1 MAISTGG
8 KGLKYKGGIAS
19 SPGQLST
26 DMLQQEA
33 ARRLIGEGAAGRT
46 SAAEDAVERFR
57 GLEQSGMTRASQAA
71 GQLMAQATGGIGGG
85 ASSGA
90 VLAAGEEAGRQA
102 ANQYSTIAG
111 QAAKDIFAA
120 ESALGEAQMDQAE
133 IMKGTTLSAE
143 RANKKM
149 SYAQAVSGIMADLDA
164 GVYDS
169 EDQAL
174 IAIAGLA
181 ASESDPEVQ
190 EYIKSLVRGMAGDD
204 FATGLLRQVTGLPLP
219 KDPLAVAL
227 EPGV

>member
-1 MAISTGG
+1 MAISKDD
-8 KGLKYKGGIAS
+8 KGLKWKGGIAS
-19 SPGQLST
+19 SPGQLSA

-33 ARRLIGEGAAGRT
+33 ARRLIGEGAAART

-57 GLEQSGMTRASQAA
+57 GLEQSSMTRASQAA

-120 ESALGEAQMDQAE
+120 ETAVGEAQMDQAE

-149 SYAQAVSGIMADLDA
+149 AYAQAVSGIMADLE
-164 GVYDS
+164 
-169 EDQAL
+169 EDILDEEQAVT
-174 IAIAGLA
+174 AIAGLA
-181 ASESDPEVQ
+181 ASEADPEVQ
-190 EYIKSLVRGMAGDD
+190 DYIKSLVRGID
-204 FATGLLRQVTGLPLP
+204 FGPFNPLNE
-219 KDPLAVAL
+219 AL
-227 EPGV
+227 KASV